1 MDAFLLQRNCIH
13 NKIAPFCYVIRLR
26 NRSDGM
32 IQPVYDRLI
41 LLEAGRGKTI
51 MTPVMK
57 EFEKRKKKQLIV
69 LLTCIPVVLLY
80 LLQSSSKRL
89 PFIDDGGMA
98 IASLLFL
105 VGVIVF
111 TLLNWRCPN
120 CNSFLGKRFL
130 MKKCDQCGVRLQGG
144 QGDAKRKLWWRSSHR
159 FNCALRSTFFIPETD
174 TETAGYY
181 SDSVWF
187 IRTQYRLFE
196 LSMVYMDEALFCQPL
211 LPKNGARLI
220 CPNREFDRNQL
231 CRDAP
236 LRQKLENEAF
246 FRYDTML
253 IGNWLE
259 CTEAAIGSRTWLRK
273 SSKTS
278 MRRFELKIGY
288 VWTRTAK
295 CASCIYKGQKLL

>member
-26 NRSDGM
+26 NRSDGK
-32 IQPVYDRLI
+32 IQTVYDRLI
-41 LLEAGRGKTI
+41 MLEAGWGKTI

-144 QGDAKRKLWWRSSHR
+144 QGDAKRKL
-159 FNCALRSTFFIPETD
+159 
-174 TETAGYY
+174 
-181 SDSVWF
+181 
-187 IRTQYRLFE
+187 
-196 LSMVYMDEALFCQPL
+196 
-211 LPKNGARLI
+211 
-220 CPNREFDRNQL
+220 
-231 CRDAP
+231 
-236 LRQKLENEAF
+236 
-246 FRYDTML
+246 
-253 IGNWLE
+253 
-259 CTEAAIGSRTWLRK
+259 
-273 SSKTS
+273 
-278 MRRFELKIGY
+278 
-288 VWTRTAK
+288 
-295 CASCIYKGQKLL
+295 